1 MFGWGI
7 RSIMF
12 SGGET
17 IELDPGSVLIIVGP
31 NSSGKS
37 AALREIEAGI
47 GSPNQNPVVQ
57 TVHQFRNGEKE
68 DLRSWM
74 EQHYPSRPTT
84 NGKVFVTRRAIVHE
98 NDVQWSSVVDTGL
111 GNVAEFLKHRL
122 DTATRLQLGDRVG
135 AFNVSSGEAE
145 AYIHIL
151 QLQESLLKEMSAEVR
166 KAFGKDLIINRGGG
180 GTLLAAKCGA
190 HPLLLI
196 DEPEAFLHPPQARRL
211 AGILSRSAKELNR
224 QVIIATHSS
233 DVVRGALD
241 ESDRVVI
248 CRLTRQGDV
257 NHAIQLSSA
266 QIKTLWA
273 KPLLRSAAAIDGV
286 FHEGV
291 VVCEADSDSRF
302 YEALL
307 RRLISQQQVTGLTD
321 LYFIHGGGKG
331 EIATLASVYRQLQV
345 PVAAVADLDLLR
357 QQPEFEKVVSTLGGD
372 FKQLET
378 QYKATVSAL
387 NKLPRK
393 SAKDFLNEARLIL
406 AEIDQQNTVMPAHRK
421 AFSQLIADAGDWS
434 EAKRYGIDKL
444 RGGARQTAKGL
455 LDACK
460 AFGLFLVPNGEL
472 EGWWHDGPSDKG
484 PWFSAAIEELFSNGS
499 SFGDASAF
507 MAGVSDYLG
516 RVSRGKP

>member
-1 MFGWGI
+1 
-7 RSIMF
+7 
-12 SGGET
+12 
-17 IELDPGSVLIIVGP
+17 
-31 NSSGKS
+31 
-37 AALREIEAGI
+37 
-47 GSPNQNPVVQ
+47 
-57 TVHQFRNGEKE
+57 
-68 DLRSWM
+68 
-74 EQHYPSRPTT
+74 
-84 NGKVFVTRRAIVHE
+84 
-98 NDVQWSSVVDTGL
+98 
-111 GNVAEFLKHRL
+111 
-122 DTATRLQLGDRVG
+122 
-135 AFNVSSGEAE
+135 
-145 AYIHIL
+145 
-151 QLQESLLKEMSAEVR
+151 MSAEVR

-180 GTLLAAKCGA
+180 GHVWFHVGDEPSRTVERDRVSPEYLEDLNQLPQLQNEGDGLRSFVGTLLAAKCGA

-378 QYKATVSAL
+378 
-387 NKLPRK
+387 
-393 SAKDFLNEARLIL
+393 
-406 AEIDQQNTVMPAHRK
+406 
-421 AFSQLIADAGDWS
+421 
-434 EAKRYGIDKL
+434 
-444 RGGARQTAKGL
+444 
-455 LDACK
+455 
-460 AFGLFLVPNGEL
+460 
-472 EGWWHDGPSDKG
+472 
-484 PWFSAAIEELFSNGS
+484 
-499 SFGDASAF
+499 
-507 MAGVSDYLG
+507 
-516 RVSRGKP
+516 